1 MKHKRDVIVSQ
12 VAKFEKEL
20 DVMRF
25 VKMQRIIRLSL
36 KTVLAKQALPNLIHS
51 DSSSSFSGQE
61 FNHMASIQGSEQQL

>member
-1 MKHKRDVIVSQ
+1 MIVSQ

-36 KTVLAKQALPNLIHS
+36 RTVLAKQALPNLINS

-61 FNHMASIQGSEQQL
+61 FNQMASIQGSEQQLQA